1 MRTEL
6 KIITIVMMVFLTSC
20 TEEDM
25 PSRENKFERIKYCLK
40 DYVFMDLL
48 DDGLNAIILKKRN
61 GDSFHVGEFKPKKTF
76 LKAVKDFNQHT
87 AYLSK
92 KIVGSIT
99 YSEVSLFE
107 NEHIGSPQILEKFE
121 TEHFWIR
128 QKKFHLYIFNQA
140 GDFKVSMIGL
150 AKNFDEMVE
159 DNKSFIYSIFNNEGC
174 DYETK

>member
-6 KIITIVMMVFLTSC
+6 KIITIVMVLFLTSC
-20 TEEDM
+20 TEEEI

-40 DYVFMDLL
+40 DYVFMDIL
-48 DDGLNAIILKKRN
+48 DDGVNAIILRKRN

-76 LKAVKDFNQHT
+76 LKAIKNYNKRY
-87 AYLSK
+87 AYLRDTL
-92 KIVGSIT
+92 VAGPT

-107 NEHIGSPQILEKFE
+107 NEHIASPQILEKFE
-121 TEHFWIR
+121 VEQFWIR
-128 QKKFHLYIFNQA
+128 QNKFSLYIFNHA
-140 GDFKVSMIGL
+140 GDFKVSMVGL
-150 AKNFDEMVE
+150 VENFDEMVE